1 MVKKDAKPRLL
12 RWVLLLQE
20 FDLEIKDKA
29 GSENVVADHLSRLTV
44 EDHGIEDKSG
54 PINEWLRDDGLME
67 VTAKTPWFADLANYI
82 VSGFLPD
89 EMESREKRK
98 LRNDARR
105 YFWNDPHLFRK
116 CGDGMFRR
124 CVSREEGLEIV
135 DRVHNSAYGGH
146 LATSRTI
153 AKILQGGFYWPSM
166 FKDIHYLVKS
176 CDACQRVGNIGK
188 RSEMPLT
195 NILELG
201 TLGREVRC
209 PSWDPFPTLV
219 EMNTSWSRWTMYP
232 NGLKR
237 LPPPP
242 MIAKL

>member
-1 MVKKDAKPRLL
+1 MVKKDSKPRLL

-44 EDHGIEDKSG
+44 EDHGIQDKSG

-67 VTAKTPWFADLANYI
+67 VTVKTPWFADLANYI

-89 EMESREKRK
+89 EMEQRERRK
-98 LRNDARR
+98 LRNDAKR
-105 YFWNDPHLFRK
+105 YFWNDPRLFRK

-135 DRVHNSAYGGH
+135 NRVHNSAYRGH

-166 FKDIHYLVKS
+166 FKDIHYFVKS
-176 CDACQRVGNIGK
+176 CDA
-188 RSEMPLT
+188 
-195 NILELG
+195 
-201 TLGREVRC
+201 
-209 PSWDPFPTLV
+209 
-219 EMNTSWSRWTMYP
+219 
-232 NGLKR
+232 
-237 LPPPP
+237 
-242 MIAKL
+242 